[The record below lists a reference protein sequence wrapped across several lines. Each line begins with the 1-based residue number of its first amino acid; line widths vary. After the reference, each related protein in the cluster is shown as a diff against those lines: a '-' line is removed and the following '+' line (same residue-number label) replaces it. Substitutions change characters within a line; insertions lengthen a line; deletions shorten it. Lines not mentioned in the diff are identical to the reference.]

1 MAKTTLFLTS
11 LDNPNQKTI
20 GLQNYGKAVYKNLTN
35 DLVVEGLGDAV
46 TSGPKQ
52 ASARRASKAVNNTD
66 HDTTSSLDEN
76 QNLARHF

>member
-1 MAKTTLFLTS
+1 M
-11 LDNPNQKTI
+11 
-20 GLQNYGKAVYKNLTN
+20 YKNLTN

-52 ASARRASKAVNNTD
+52 ASAVHASKAVKNTD
-66 HDTTSSLDEN
+66 HDTTSSLDKN

>member
-1 MAKTTLFLTS
+1 MAKETLFLTP

-20 GLQNYGKAVYKNLTN
+20 DLENNRKAVYKNLSN
-35 DLVVEGLGDAV
+35 DLVVGGLGDAV

-52 ASARRASKAVNNTD
+52 ASARRASNAVKNTD
-66 HDTTSSLDEN
+66 HDTTSSLNEN